1 MGAETELK
9 EESTG
14 LRHQAT
20 DCSEQ
25 PKKESLL
32 KKIKHWV
39 AHYKFGSSADAESER
54 FRNDFTKHQFTRF
67 PTIAKKNGSPPYAKF

>member
-9 EESTG
+9 EESAC
-14 LRHQAT
+14 LPHQKS

-25 PKKESLL
+25 PQQESFL
-32 KKIKHWV
+32 KKVKHWA
-39 AHYKFGSSADAESER
+39 AHYKFGSSADAETE
-54 FRNDFTKHQFTRF
+54 RNDFKNNNQFLRF